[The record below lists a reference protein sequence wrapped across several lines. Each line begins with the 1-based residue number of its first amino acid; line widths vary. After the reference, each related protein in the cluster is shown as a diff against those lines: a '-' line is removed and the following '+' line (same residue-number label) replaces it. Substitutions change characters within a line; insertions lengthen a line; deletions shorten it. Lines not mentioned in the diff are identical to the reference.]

1 MSKTHRIVQNSF
13 KTASVS
19 PAKAL
24 SAAKRVRDDREA
36 TPAATPAATLSALY
50 KSAPVLVKKAA

>member
-1 MSKTHRIVQNSF
+1 MTKTPRTVKDSF

-19 PAKAL
+19 RAKAL
-24 SAAKRVRDDREA
+24 SAAKRVRDGR
-36 TPAATPAATLSALY
+36 AASTSVPSTLY

>member
-1 MSKTHRIVQNSF
+1 MLKTHRIVQNSF

-36 TPAATPAATLSALY
+36 NPAATPSTLY